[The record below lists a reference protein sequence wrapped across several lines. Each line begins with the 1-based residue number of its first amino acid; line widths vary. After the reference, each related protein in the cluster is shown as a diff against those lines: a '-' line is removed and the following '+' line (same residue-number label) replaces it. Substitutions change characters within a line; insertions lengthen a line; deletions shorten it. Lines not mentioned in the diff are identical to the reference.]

1 MDLVREK
8 LTQAE
13 ELILQLIAFEKIKA
27 FSSDKIRD
35 AYDAAFSAFNKLRK
49 DMLKVRDVSYT
60 APRSRF
66 SAFSKLRK
74 DMLKV
79 RDVSYTAPPSR
90 CGFSAFNKLRKN
102 TLKVRYTPPPSASL
116 RSYVRI

>member
-1 MDLVREK
+1 

-49 DMLKVRDVSYT
+49 DMLKVRDV
-60 APRSRF
+60 
-66 SAFSKLRK
+66 
-74 DMLKV
+74 
-79 RDVSYTAPPSR
+79 
-90 CGFSAFNKLRKN
+90 
-102 TLKVRYTPPPSASL
+102 
-116 RSYVRI
+116 